1 MRAGTIAALAF
12 ACGIAG
18 AAETPPTWPPSEASR
33 ARIAELQA
41 IMASRDATDAQR
53 KAAREELSSYLK
65 SGKPPEGKPPARAA
79 TSPVP
84 AYIDTPTIG
93 KSLDGTAPPAAAPMT
108 RVAPIASPQAPI
120 TTPSGNVITP
130 MPGGAIDAKTGA
142 VYVETPSGYIDPRTG
157 QVVPRP

>member
-1 MRAGTIAALAF
+1 VRAGTIAALAF

-18 AAETPPTWPPSEASR
+18 AAETPPAWPPSEASR

-41 IMASRDATDAQR
+41 IMASREATDAQR

-65 SGKPPEGKPPARAA
+65 LGKPPEGKPPARAA
-79 TSPVP
+79 TSPIP

-93 KSLDGTAPPAAAPMT
+93 KSLEGNAPPAAAPMT
-108 RVAPIASPQAPI
+108 RVAPLPP
-120 TTPSGNVITP
+120 TPSPLPNPSGGVVTP
-130 MPGGAIDAKTGA
+130 IPGGAIDPKTGA

-157 QVVPRP
+157 QVVPRR